1 MTTTLIHVALDPL
14 DGGSVG
20 HTRFVGSPEGAKLQV
35 VRRDAVKR
43 LGRPPDTD
51 SADTR
56 RMILRIARETFSVLG
71 YEMATNREI
80 ASRSGVTPGALYH
93 YFGSK
98 LDLYLAVHSYTQDL
112 VYGRFNDAIVGRS
125 TFVDQ
130 FTSVLDT
137 AHDLNK
143 TDPSVARFLGAVRVD
158 VRRHPEMHAAVE
170 PRSRQRERFFAEMVE
185 IGVRSGEI
193 SASRREIV
201 FAYVLTVL
209 VGLTDAVS
217 DDIDAQGRA
226 ITGIKDSLSSLLG

>member
-1 MTTTLIHVALDPL
+1 MTLDPIRA
-14 DGGSVG
+14 GRVG
-20 HTRFVGSPEGAKLQV
+20 HTRVVGKREAVGLHV
-35 VRRDAVKR
+35 VPRESAKR

-98 LDLYLAVHSYTQDL
+98 LDLYLAVHEYTQDL
-112 VYGRFNDAIVGRS
+112 VYSRFSEAIVGRH

-130 FTSVLDT
+130 FTAVLDV
-137 AHDLNK
+137 AHDLNR
-143 TDPSVARFLGAVRVD
+143 TDHSVARFLGAVRVD
-158 VRRHPEMHAAVE
+158 VRRHPEMRVSVE
-170 PRSRQRERFFAEMVE
+170 PRTRQRERFFADMVE
-185 IGVRSGEI
+185 VGVSTGEI
-193 SASRREIV
+193 SPQRRAVV
-201 FAYVLTVL
+201 FAYILTVL

-217 DDIDAQGRA
+217 DDIDEQGRA
-226 ITGIKDSLSSLLG
+226 IAGVKDALRGLLG